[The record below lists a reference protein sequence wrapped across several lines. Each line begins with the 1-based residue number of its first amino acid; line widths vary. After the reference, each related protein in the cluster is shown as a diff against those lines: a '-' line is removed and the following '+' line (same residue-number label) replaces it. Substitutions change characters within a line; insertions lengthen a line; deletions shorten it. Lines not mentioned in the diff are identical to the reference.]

1 MAHPAMIGWRPGQF
15 GAFMGDKQMVSRIT
29 LAVAA
34 SMLLGAAMTPV
45 QAADL
50 KGGGCCADIEERVA
64 ELEATV
70 ARKGNRVVSLQIYGD
85 ITQGLLIWDNG
96 DESDVYITDNDALGS
111 VLGFKG
117 EATLKPGVK
126 AGYKME
132 LQVQSASSSAVTE
145 QGDGQPGDDPDDNLS
160 IRHNHLYIESERWG
174 RITIGQQ
181 STASDGAAQVSL
193 ANTLI
198 APSPDQGTALSPGGL
213 GAGGRILGEYASDLD
228 GGRNDLVRYDSPTI
242 YGFVASAAW
251 GDDDYW
257 DVALRFTKEFNSV
270 KFAAA
275 IAYAED
281 ETLEAEE
288 AFGEFTQVIGSA
300 SIMHVP
306 TGLFAT
312 FSAGE
317 REYETDVTGSFWFA
331 QGGIEKKWLPYGT
344 TTIYGEYGDFEDIAV
359 EGTNAELVGVGI
371 VQHVDSAAM
380 DFYAQARFWTID
392 DDAAPDADELSTIMI
407 GSRIQ
412 F

>member
-1 MAHPAMIGWRPGQF
+1 
-15 GAFMGDKQMVSRIT
+15 MVSRIT

-34 SMLLGAAMTPV
+34 GVLFGSAIAPAT
-45 QAADL
+45 AADL
-50 KGGGCCADIEERVA
+50 KGGGCCADLEERVA

-85 ITQGLLIWDNG
+85 VTQGLLIWDNG
-96 DESDVYITDNDALGS
+96 EQSDVYVTDNDALGS

-117 EATLKPGVK
+117 EATLKPGWK

-132 LQVQSASSSAVTE
+132 FQVQSASSSAVTE
-145 QGDGQPGDDPDDNLS
+145 RGEDLDGDDPADNLS

-174 RITIGQQ
+174 RITLGQA
-181 STASDGAAQVSL
+181 STASDGAAQVNLS
-193 ANTLI
+193 NSLI
-198 APSPDQGTALSPGGL
+198 AASPDQGTALTPGGL
-213 GAGGRILGEYASDLD
+213 GAGRILGEYASDLD
-228 GGRNDLVRYDSPTI
+228 GGRNDIVRYDSPTI
-242 YGFVASAAW
+242 YGFVASASW

-257 DVALRFTKEFNSV
+257 DVALRFTKEFNSI

-281 ETLEAEE
+281 ESAEAAE
-288 AFGEFTQVIGSA
+288 AFGEFTQLIGSA

-306 TGLFAT
+306 TGLFA
-312 FSAGE
+312 SVALGE
-317 REYETDVTGSFWFA
+317 REYDTDVTGSFWYA
-331 QGGIEKKWLPYGT
+331 QGGLERKFLPYGT
-344 TTIYGEYGDFEDIAV
+344 TTIYGEYGQFEDISV
-359 EGTNAELVGVGI
+359 EGTEADVWGIGI

-380 DFYAQARFWTID
+380 DFYAQARFWSVD
-392 DDAAPDADELSTIMI
+392 DDANPDADELSTIMV

>member
-1 MAHPAMIGWRPGQF
+1 
-15 GAFMGDKQMVSRIT
+15 MVSRIT

-34 SMLLGAAMTPV
+34 GFLLGSAIAPAT
-45 QAADL
+45 AADL
-50 KGGGCCADIEERVA
+50 KGGGCCADLEERVA

-85 ITQGLLIWDNG
+85 VTQGLLIWDNG
-96 DESDVYITDNDALGS
+96 DESDAFVTDNDALGS

-117 EATLKPGVK
+117 EATLKPGWK

-132 LQVQSASSSAVTE
+132 FQVQSASSSSVTE
-145 QGDGQPGDDPDDNLS
+145 GEKGDDPADNFS

-174 RITIGQQ
+174 RITIGQA
-181 STASDGAAQVSL
+181 STASDGAAQVNLS
-193 ANTLI
+193 NSLI
-198 APSPDQGTALSPGGL
+198 AASPDQGTALHPGGV
-213 GAGGRILGEYASDLD
+213 GAGGEILGDYASDLD
-228 GGRNDLVRYDSPTI
+228 GGRNDIIRYDSPTI
-242 YGFVASAAW
+242 YGFVASASW

-257 DVALRFTKEFNSV
+257 DVALRFTKEFNSI

-281 ETLEAEE
+281 DTDEAAD
-288 AFGEFTQVIGSA
+288 AFGEFTQLIGSA

-306 TGLFAT
+306 TGLFA
-312 FSAGE
+312 SVALGE
-317 REYETDVTGSFWFA
+317 REYDTDVTGSFWYA
-331 QGGIEKKWLPYGT
+331 QGGLERKFLPYGT
-344 TTIYGEYGDFEDIAV
+344 TTIYGEYGQFEDIAI
-359 EGTNAELVGVGI
+359 EGTEADVWGIGI

-380 DFYAQARFWTID
+380 DFYAQARFWSID
-392 DDAAPDADELSTIMI
+392 DEAAPDADELSTIMI

>member
-1 MAHPAMIGWRPGQF
+1 
-15 GAFMGDKQMVSRIT
+15 MVSRIT

-34 SMLLGAAMTPV
+34 SMLLGVAMTPA

-50 KGGGCCADIEERVA
+50 KGGGCCADLEERVA

-96 DESDVYITDNDALGS
+96 DESDVYVTDNDALGS

-117 EATLKPGVK
+117 EATLKPGWK

-145 QGDGQPGDDPDDNLS
+145 QGEGLPGDDPDDNLS

-174 RITIGQQ
+174 RFTIGQQ
-181 STASDGAAQVSL
+181 STASDGAAQVSV

-198 APSPDQGTALSPGGL
+198 VASPDQGTALSPGGI
-213 GAGGRILGEYASDLD
+213 GAGGLTLGEYASDFD

-242 YGFVASAAW
+242 AGFVASAAW

-257 DVALRFTKEFNSV
+257 DIALRFNKEWNSV
-270 KFAAA
+270 KIAAA

-281 ETLEAEE
+281 DTTEALDT
-288 AFGEFTQVIGSA
+288 FGSEFTQVIGSVSA
-300 SIMHVP
+300 LHVP

-317 REYETDVTGSFWFA
+317 RDYDTDVTGSFWFA
-331 QGGIEKKWLPYGT
+331 QGGIERKWLPYGT
-344 TTIYGEYGDFEDIAV
+344 TTIYGEYGNFDDIV
-359 EGTNAELVGVGI
+359 EEGTNAELVGVGI

>member
-1 MAHPAMIGWRPGQF
+1 
-15 GAFMGDKQMVSRIT
+15 MVSRIT
-29 LAVAA
+29 LAAAA
-34 SMLLGAAMTPV
+34 SMLLGAAIAPAK
-45 QAADL
+45 AADL
-50 KGGGCCADIEERVA
+50 GKGCCGDLEERVA

-96 DESDVYITDNDALGS
+96 DESDVYVTDNDALGS

-117 EATLKPGVK
+117 EATLKPGLK

-132 LQVQSASSSAVTE
+132 MQVQSASSSAVTDDE
-145 QGDGQPGDDPDDNLS
+145 GGDDPDDNLS

-174 RITIGQQ
+174 RITLGQQ
-181 STASDGAAQVSL
+181 SSASDGAAQVSI

-198 APSPDQGTALSPGGL
+198 APSPDQGTAMHPGGV
-213 GAGGRILGEYASDLD
+213 GAGRILGEYASDFD

-257 DVALRFTKEFNSV
+257 DVALRFSKEWNSV

-281 ETLEAEE
+281 DTPEALEG
-288 AFGEFTQVIGSA
+288 FGQFTQVIGSA
-300 SIMHVP
+300 SAMHVP

-331 QGGIEKKWLPYGT
+331 QGGIEKKWLPYGAT
-344 TTIYGEYGDFEDIAV
+344 TLYAEYGDFEDVVV

-371 VQHVDSAAM
+371 VQHIDSAAM
-380 DFYAQARFWTID
+380 DFYAQARFWTVD

>member
-1 MAHPAMIGWRPGQF
+1 
-15 GAFMGDKQMVSRIT
+15 MVSRIT

-34 SMLLGAAMTPV
+34 GFLLGSAIAPAT
-45 QAADL
+45 AADL
-50 KGGGCCADIEERVA
+50 KGGGCCADLEERVA

-85 ITQGLLIWDNG
+85 VTQGLLIWDNG
-96 DESDVYITDNDALGS
+96 EQSDVYVTDNDALGS

-117 EATLKPGVK
+117 EATLKPGWK

-132 LQVQSASSSAVTE
+132 FQVQSASSSAVTE
-145 QGDGQPGDDPDDNLS
+145 RGEDLDGDDPADNLS

-174 RITIGQQ
+174 RITLGQA
-181 STASDGAAQVSL
+181 STASDGAAQVNLS
-193 ANTLI
+193 NSLI
-198 APSPDQGTALSPGGL
+198 AASPDQGTALTPGGL
-213 GAGGRILGEYASDLD
+213 GAGRILGEYASDLD
-228 GGRNDLVRYDSPTI
+228 GGRNDIVRYDSPTI
-242 YGFVASAAW
+242 YGFVASASW

-257 DVALRFTKEFNSV
+257 DVALRFTKEFNSI

-281 ETLEAEE
+281 ESAEAAE
-288 AFGEFTQVIGSA
+288 AFGEFTQLIGSA

-306 TGLFAT
+306 TGLFA
-312 FSAGE
+312 SVALGE
-317 REYETDVTGSFWFA
+317 REYDTDVTGSFWYA
-331 QGGIEKKWLPYGT
+331 QGGLERKFLPYGT
-344 TTIYGEYGDFEDIAV
+344 TTIYGEYGQFEDISV
-359 EGTNAELVGVGI
+359 EGTEADVWGIGI

-380 DFYAQARFWTID
+380 DFYAQARFWSVD
-392 DDAAPDADELSTIMI
+392 DDANPDADELSTIMV

>member
-1 MAHPAMIGWRPGQF
+1 MARPVTSDGSREVL
-15 GAFMGDKQMVSRIT
+15 GTHMGDTQMVSRIT

-70 ARKGNRVVSLQIYGD
+70 VRKGNRVVSLQIYGD

-96 DESDVYITDNDALGS
+96 DESDVYVTDNDALGS

-145 QGDGQPGDDPDDNLS
+145 GPNGDDPDDILS

-181 STASDGAAQVSL
+181 SSASDGAAQVNLS
-193 ANTLI
+193 NSLI
-198 APSPDQGTALSPGGL
+198 APSPDQGTAMTPGGL
-213 GAGGRILGEYASDLD
+213 GAGRILGEYASDFD

-257 DVALRFTKEFNSV
+257 DIALRFTKEFNSV
-270 KFAAA
+270 KLAAA

-281 ETLEAEE
+281 DTDESV
-288 AFGEFTQVIGSA
+288 FGNFTQVIGSA

-312 FSAGE
+312 VSAGE
-317 REYETDVTGSFWFA
+317 RDYDTDVTGSFWYT

-344 TTIYGEYGDFEDIAV
+344 TTLYAEYGNFDDIVV

-371 VQHVDSAAM
+371 VQKIDSAAM

-392 DDAAPDADELSTIMI
+392 DDANPDADELTTIML